1 MMVPGS
7 QNGQVKIELGRRY
20 RFAASHRLHNPSLSE
35 EENYRLYGKCNNP
48 YGHGHNYVLEILIS
62 GKIDPATGMV
72 ANLVDLDSFV
82 AREVLESIRSQIAQ
96 RRCRPVSRH
105 GAHDGKPVH
114 RNLPPT
120 ETVPQSE
127 PRARAHRGDIQQQ
140 FRVRWRERRTLRGI
154 NTMAKPT
161 EEIVLN
167 DEKELDARRIAYH
180 MREIIKLI
188 GEDPCREGL
197 RKTPERFEKALKF
210 LTSGYHQNAE
220 NILNGATFSVSYD
233 EMVVV
238 KDIEFF
244 SLCEHHLLP
253 FFGKCHVAYLPNKR
267 VIGLSKVARLVNM
280 FARRLQIQERLTSQI
295 AEAIQEK
302 ISPEGVGVIIEARH
316 LCMQMRGVEKQHG
329 QAVTSAMLGGFR
341 HNKQTRDEFLALI
354 RTHKS

>member
-1 MMVPGS
+1 
-7 QNGQVKIELGRRY
+7 
-20 RFAASHRLHNPSLSE
+20 
-35 EENYRLYGKCNNP
+35 
-48 YGHGHNYVLEILIS
+48 
-62 GKIDPATGMV
+62 
-72 ANLVDLDSFV
+72 
-82 AREVLESIRSQIAQ
+82 
-96 RRCRPVSRH
+96 
-105 GAHDGKPVH
+105 
-114 RNLPPT
+114 
-120 ETVPQSE
+120 
-127 PRARAHRGDIQQQ
+127 
-140 FRVRWRERRTLRGI
+140 
-154 NTMAKPT
+154 MAKPT
-161 EEIVLN
+161 EEIILN
-167 DEKELDARRIAYH
+167 EEKELDARRIACH
-180 MREIIKLI
+180 VREIIKLI
-188 GEDPCREGL
+188 GEDPNREGL
-197 RKTPERFEKALKF
+197 RKTPERYEKALKF

-295 AEAIQEK
+295 AAAIQEK

-341 HNKQTRDEFLALI
+341 HNKQTRDEFLSLV
-354 RTHKS
+354 RTKNS